1 MWICFTLIFLF
12 PSYHLFSFHSFD
24 PSLTLLYT
32 CCHNPLIIIFLL
44 NSAILNC
51 SHCRSSSTKLN
62 CSHGSNSFCWLD
74 IVFHLCCSH
83 SNSLV
88 TFTISI
94 LLLLNSF
101 RSTMAKADKTMQMN
115 AEKLK
120 GMLNY
125 PNFKQ
130 KLMSAAYGMS
140 NRLML
145 NSCINV
151 VFV

>member
-1 MWICFTLIFLF
+1 
-12 PSYHLFSFHSFD
+12 
-24 PSLTLLYT
+24 
-32 CCHNPLIIIFLL
+32 
-44 NSAILNC
+44 
-51 SHCRSSSTKLN
+51 
-62 CSHGSNSFCWLD
+62 
-74 IVFHLCCSH
+74 
-83 SNSLV
+83 
-88 TFTISI
+88 
-94 LLLLNSF
+94 
-101 RSTMAKADKTMQMN
+101 MAKADKTMQMN
-115 AEKLK
+115 ADKLK

>member
-1 MWICFTLIFLF
+1 MWICFTQIFLF
-12 PSYHLFSFHSFD
+12 PSYHLFFFPFVRPESNT
-24 PSLTLLYT
+24 SLHLLPKSVNYHFPIKF
-32 CCHNPLIIIFLL
+32 CHLY
-44 NSAILNC
+44 C

-74 IVFHLCCSH
+74 IVFHLCFSH

-115 AEKLK
+115 AEKLRRNVK
-120 GMLNY
+120 FFQLQTKIDVGCIRYVKKVNVE
-125 PNFKQ
+125 
-130 KLMSAAYGMS
+130 LMY
-140 NRLML
+140 
-145 NSCINV
+145 
-151 VFV
+151 